1 MAEKPKEVESKGS
14 EPAIVYTTVKVK
26 PLAELRP
33 SDVPRGLD
41 SDDLATD
48 YP

>member
-1 MAEKPKEVESKGS
+1 MPEKLKEVEGGCPK
-14 EPAIVYTTVKVK
+14 PVIVYTLKKVK

-41 SDDLATD
+41 PDDLATD
-48 YP
+48 CP

>member
-1 MAEKPKEVESKGS
+1 MAEKPKEVELGPC
-14 EPAIVYTTVKVK
+14 EPVIVYTTAKVK

-41 SDDLATD
+41 PDDMATD

>member
-1 MAEKPKEVESKGS
+1 VRRRWG
-14 EPAIVYTTVKVK
+14 EPIINYTFERVK

-41 SDDLATD
+41 PYDFATD
-48 YP
+48 FAPERE